1 MKKEINTMAEYNGQ
15 KYGRLLSDYLPEVI
29 ETEEANEQAL
39 AIVERFMRRGEN
51 NLSPEEQ
58 KLCTLYI
65 RLIEDYEEK
74 AYPEIGA
81 AATPA
86 MVLKSLM
93 EEHGLKQT
101 DLGDIIPQTTIS
113 QVLSGK
119 RSISKA
125 QAKKLSQRFNLSVEA
140 FI

>member
-1 MKKEINTMAEYNGQ
+1 MAEYNGQ
-15 KYGRLLSDYLPEVI
+15 EYGRLLSEYLPEVI
-29 ETEEANEQAL
+29 ETDEANERAL
-39 AIVERFMRRGEN
+39 AIVEKFMRRGEN

-74 AYPEIGA
+74 ACPEVGA
-81 AATPA
+81 EATPA

-93 EEHGLKQT
+93 EEHDLKQT
-101 DLGDIIPQTTIS
+101 DLGDLMPQATIS

-119 RSISKA
+119 RSISKT
-125 QAKKLSQRFNLSVEA
+125 QAKKLSQRFNLGVEA